1 MKRALIYTICSALA
15 ACLIPA
21 APAPAQDVAQMMRQ
35 KVGALKQSI
44 AENQQALRRYSWIQT
59 TELSLKG
66 EVKSTKIEQC
76 KYGPDGS
83 VQKTQ
88 LSEPQEKKQKRGL
101 RGKAVA
107 KKTEEMKDYME
118 RAVSLIERYVPPA
131 PDKLQAVVTA
141 GKAALSQAGP
151 GAIQLQFRD
160 YFKSGD
166 ALTFTADAAAKTI
179 RRVQVDTWLNDA
191 ADKVSLTV
199 DFLTLPDATNY
210 AASKTL
216 NVAAKEIVVKIVSSN
231 YQKLAN

>member
-15 ACLIPA
+15 ACLIGVG
-21 APAPAQDVAQMMRQ
+21 PAPAQDVAQMMQQ

-88 LSEPQEKKQKRGL
+88 LSEPQETKQKRGL

-179 RRVQVDTWLNDA
+179 RQVQVDSWLNDA
-191 ADKVSLTV
+191 DDKVSLTV
-199 DFLTLPDATNY
+199 DFQALPDATNY

>member
-1 MKRALIYTICSALA
+1 MKRTLIYTICSALA

-118 RAVSLIERYVPPA
+118 RAISLIERYVPPA

-199 DFLTLPDATNY
+199 DFQTLPDATNY

-231 YQKLAN
+231 YQKLAK